1 MIRST
6 RLHTQDNYQKMV
18 STMQYW
24 TCDDLAYLYC
34 MCNCHNTLCAYQQLI
49 LVTTYTQHYRSQ
61 VMSTFA

>member
-1 MIRST
+1 
-6 RLHTQDNYQKMV
+6 MV

-49 LVTTYTQHYRSQ
+49 LVTTYTHHYRSQ